1 MTFSGAFKDTAAPT
15 EQDGVPQFVSP
26 TLEEKRATVE
36 DLVSSLVALSSYIH
50 QLYTQ
55 AHLIHLNIETPIFLS
70 VHEFLKDQYDAHV
83 EQFDATAE
91 FVRTLDNFMPM
102 CQRGLL
108 TAHKGFKHVKSY
120 EAKDMLMT
128 YLKNLED
135 LGMRAKDLNAM
146 AREVE
151 APDVENYMAD
161 LVGACFKA
169 AWFLKA
175 TLRD

>member
-1 MTFSGAFKDTAAPT
+1 MTFSGAFKDTVAPT
-15 EQDGVPQFVSP
+15 AQEGASQTVPP

-36 DLVSSLVALSSYIH
+36 DLVFSLVALSSYIH

-55 AHLIHLNIETPIFLS
+55 AHLIHLNIEAPIFLS
-70 VHEFLKDQYDAHV
+70 IHEFLKDQYDTHI

-91 FVRTLDNFMPM
+91 FVRTLDNFMSM

-120 EAKDMLMT
+120 EAKDMLIT

-135 LGMRAKDLNAM
+135 LGMRAKELGTL

-161 LVGACFKA
+161 LVAASFKS

-175 TLRD
+175 TLRN